1 MPHPHPPPPPPL
13 LPPQQICLLSC
24 LTALSSAGGG
34 GNISAAAA
42 ASAEGV
48 DAIVQELVQHI
59 PSQPRV
65 TSGPFQF
72 AIDHCFSI
80 KGQGTVMTGTVLAGQ
95 VKVNDSIELPELKV
109 R

>member
-1 MPHPHPPPPPPL
+1 M
-13 LPPQQICLLSC
+13 
-24 LTALSSAGGG
+24 
-34 GNISAAAA
+34 
-42 ASAEGV
+42 
-48 DAIVQELVQHI
+48 QELVQHI

-65 TSGPFQF
+65 TAGPFQF

-109 R
+109 RLPVVPQPLQITCSRCLARGVEYCQELSGPPGT